1 MLFRPL
7 RRVQYGNFC
16 VLRMCKQT
24 TWKNVCMSC
33 AIVINKMSGNSSCL
47 DETKL
52 LQAFCDR
59 PIQTFVLDGTT
70 ALPNV
75 HKFSR
80 IVVCGGDGTLNFA
93 LNNARQDAEIFYLP
107 FGTFNEKASCAKM
120 GQQQI
125 ADVGVVNGRQ
135 FSYVFATGVF
145 AKLGYAPTL
154 STKKR
159 WKRLAYVRHIFAE
172 YKVHRLEGMAQIGTK
187 TVQGPFCLVMALD
200 SHQCFGFKFNRCFQC
215 NDGQLSFLLIKSPT
229 CGGFLGKVQ
238 MFFPLFRAFFVGF
251 SKPYFG
257 KNMVFCNASQAKVFL
272 QDTTEGSLD
281 GEKMQVCS
289 PLNFYVQKRA
299 KPITVFSVK
308 RARKLCGKK

>member
-1 MLFRPL
+1 
-7 RRVQYGNFC
+7 
-16 VLRMCKQT
+16 
-24 TWKNVCMSC
+24 MSC

-52 LQAFCDR
+52 LQTFCHT
-59 PIQTFVLDGTT
+59 PTQTFVLDGTT
-70 ALPNV
+70 DLPNV
-75 HKFSR
+75 QKFNQ

-93 LNNARQDAEIFYLP
+93 LNHAKQDAEIFYLP

-125 ADVGVVNGRQ
+125 ADVGVVNGRR

-145 AKLGYAPTL
+145 AKLGYAPAV

-159 WKRLAYVRHIFAE
+159 LKRLAYAKHVFAE
-172 YKVHRLEGMAQIGTK
+172 YKVHRIDGTAQIGNK
-187 TVQGPFCLVMALD
+187 TVHGPFCLVMALD
-200 SHQCFGFKFNRCFQC
+200 SHQCFGFKFNKCYQP

-229 CGGFLGKVQ
+229 QGGFLGKVQ
-238 MFFPLFRAFFVGF
+238 MFFPLFRAFFLGF

-257 KNMVFCNASQAKVFL
+257 KNLVFCNASRAQICL
-272 QDTTEGSLD
+272 QNAVEGTLD
-281 GEKMQVCS
+281 GEKLSFCS
-289 PLNFYVQKRA
+289 PLNFSVQKRA

-308 RARKLCGKK
+308 HARKICGKR